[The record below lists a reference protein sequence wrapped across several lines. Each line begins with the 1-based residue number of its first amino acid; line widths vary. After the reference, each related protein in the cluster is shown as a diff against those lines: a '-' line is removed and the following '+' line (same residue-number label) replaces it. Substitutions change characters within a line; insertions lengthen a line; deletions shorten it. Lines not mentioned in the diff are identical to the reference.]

1 MHTGIKV
8 TIGFTAGL
16 ATGALVTHLY
26 YKETIDN
33 TVDRK
38 VFTILGEQN
47 KDKKK
52 KDIKV
57 DQILS
62 THLPTQPKELDISNV
77 PAGTID
83 YTKFYEQANPEAVA
97 YPSEDEDYIH
107 DDLEGASMTMNHEE
121 AIKKGPRL
129 LTYEEFQQPTNNI
142 IKHLC
147 FYPES
152 GILTDMETEEEMFRM
167 WRQMMEEKQTI
178 ENTLSENEQLE
189 RVIEE
194 SIQNQEA
201 IEKAKE
207 ESISNSGIKL

>member
-1 MHTGIKV
+1 MHTWIKV

-152 GILTDMETEEEMFRM
+152 GILTDMETEEE
-167 WRQMMEEKQTI
+167 I
-178 ENTLSENEQLE
+178 EDPYGLVGDILVTSGFACSDEMDSTVLVANDALGEWYEIT
-189 RVIEE
+189 
-194 SIQNQEA
+194 
-201 IEKAKE
+201 KAY
-207 ESISNSGIKL
+207 

>member
-1 MHTGIKV
+1 MRTWIKV

-62 THLPTQPKELDISNV
+62 THLPTQPKELDISNI

-107 DDLEGASMTMNHEE
+107 DDLEGASMTMDHQE

-129 LTYEEFQQPTNNI
+129 LTYEEFHQPTNNI
-142 IKHLC
+142 IKQLC

-152 GILTDMETEEEMFRM
+152 GILTDMETEEE
-167 WRQMMEEKQTI
+167 I
-178 ENTLSENEQLE
+178 EDSYGLVGDILVTSGFACSDEMDSTVLVANDALGEWYEIT
-189 RVIEE
+189 
-194 SIQNQEA
+194 
-201 IEKAKE
+201 KAY
-207 ESISNSGIKL
+207 

>member
-1 MHTGIKV
+1 MHTWIKV

-62 THLPTQPKELDISNV
+62 THLPTQPKELDLSNV

-107 DDLEGASMTMNHEE
+107 DDLEGESMTMDHEE

-152 GILTDMETEEEMFRM
+152 GILTDMETEEELEDPYGLVGDILVTSGFACSDEMDS
-167 WRQMMEEKQTI
+167 TI
-178 ENTLSENEQLE
+178 LVANDALGEWYEIT
-189 RVIEE
+189 
-194 SIQNQEA
+194 
-201 IEKAKE
+201 KAY
-207 ESISNSGIKL
+207 